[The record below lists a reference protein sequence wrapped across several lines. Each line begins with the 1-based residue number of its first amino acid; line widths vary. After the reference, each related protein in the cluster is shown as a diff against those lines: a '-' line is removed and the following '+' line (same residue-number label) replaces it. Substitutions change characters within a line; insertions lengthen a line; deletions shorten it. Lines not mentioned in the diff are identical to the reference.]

1 MCRKSR
7 AGFVRL
13 AATVIVSLAL
23 FPAIVR
29 AQLVPN
35 GQWHTIETVHFRVH
49 YTGPLEAEARRAAVN
64 AERAWAELSTE
75 LKAPRGKVDLVIAD
89 NIDYVNGY
97 ATTFPSNRIVV
108 FAHPPV
114 DSPELRNYDDWSRL
128 VITHE
133 LTHIFHLDRAEGIW
147 KLGRYVFGRHPSLFP
162 NTLQPA
168 WLVEGLAVYYESRI
182 TGAGRLEGS
191 EHYMLARAAAEAH
204 QIPRLGELSR
214 ATSRFPGG
222 ETVYAYGGLLFDYLS
237 RTRGSDKIG
246 KFIDETS
253 KILLPLSLNARAKRA
268 FGISFENAWRDWR
281 DSLVRVTGPGRVPLP
296 GWVELTHEGRYV
308 EFPRW
313 LGDTA
318 IFYTAATGREV
329 TSAYTVSL
337 KGKVRRGG
345 RRNGLDVNVPLA
357 DGSVVFAQP
366 DYIDPFQLRTDLYI
380 ERDGVQR
387 RLTRGARLAQPDV
400 RADGEIVAVQSIPGS
415 TRLVRVSADGRNIV
429 PITAGTAET
438 QWGEPRWSPNGKSI
452 AALRVQRGGVS
463 ELVLLDERGTP
474 IGTVVVDR
482 AILSSPSWA
491 RSGQQLYFTS
501 TRSGSAQVYSVGLDG
516 RAAQITTATT
526 GVFNPELSP
535 DGRLLTA
542 LHFKFDGYHVGV
554 GSAQAGPAAQNLV
567 RGQRSGCA
575 NCRLPAEVTAPL
587 SIEQVGPSRKYS
599 AWQSL
604 APRYWEPIIGHAT
617 SSGYELGAATSGEDI
632 IARHSYYVQALYKTK
647 FGQTEAFAAYQYAG
661 FGQPYLNFSASQEWE
676 HFSVTNQQG
685 DRVGDLSRRARI
697 GGLSMSFVRPRARTF
712 ASFSIGGDVESRTY
726 ATDPDTLLVDLPAVF
741 GETRAYPSVFASAGW
756 NNTKRPGLS
765 ISREDG
771 ISLSATARQR
781 WESGDISN
789 ASRSVVGVAGL
800 FKSLDLPGFAHHVV
814 AVRLAGGYAD
824 RRAISSFSVGGL
836 SGGSLAVLAGVTV
849 GEDRRTFG
857 IRGFPPSAEQG
868 IRALG
873 GTVEYRAPIAAPSKR
888 VPFIPLLFDRISIA
902 AFGEGGRA
910 FCPSSAS
917 ENQICALNRGGPWL
931 ASSGAELDFD
941 TALQYDYPTRFRL
954 GVAVPVVNRRAGGA
968 DAASVYFTVGT
979 SF

>member
-1 MCRKSR
+1 LI
-7 AGFVRL
+7 RL
-13 AATVIVSLAL
+13 AARVIAALAL
-23 FPAIVR
+23 LPAIAR

-35 GQWHTIETVHFRVH
+35 GQWHTIETAHFRVH
-49 YTGPLEAEARRAAVN
+49 YAGPLEAEARRGAVN

-75 LKAPRGKVDLVIAD
+75 LKAPRGKVDLVVAD

-97 ATTFPSNRIVV
+97 ATPIPSNRIVV

-114 DSPELRNYDDWSRL
+114 DAPELRNYDDWSRL

-147 KLGRYVFGRHPSLFP
+147 NLGRHVFGRHPALFP
-162 NTLQPA
+162 NAYQPA

-182 TGAGRLEGS
+182 TGAGRLEGA

-204 QIPRLGELSR
+204 QVPRLGELSR

-222 ETVYAYGGLLFDYLS
+222 ETVYAYGGLIFDYLS
-237 RTRGSDKIG
+237 RTRGPDKIG

-253 KILLPLSLNARAKRA
+253 KIILPLSLNARAKRA

-281 DSLVRVTGPGRVPLP
+281 DSLVRATGPGREPLP

-337 KGKVRRGG
+337 SGKVKRGG
-345 RRNGLDVNVPLA
+345 RRNGLDANVPLG

-380 ERDGVQR
+380 EKDGVQR

-400 RADGEIVAVQSIPGS
+400 RADGEIAAVQSIPGS
-415 TRLVRVSADGRNIV
+415 TRLVRVSADGRTIV
-429 PITAGTAET
+429 PITAGTAEI
-438 QWGEPRWSPNGKSI
+438 QWGEPRWSPDGKFI
-452 AALRVQRGGVS
+452 AALKLQRGGIS
-463 ELVLLDERGTP
+463 ELVLLDDRGNP
-474 IGTVVVDR
+474 IKTLVADY
-482 AILSSPSWA
+482 AILATPSWA

-501 TRSGSAQVYSVGLDG
+501 TRSGSAQAYSVGIDG
-516 RAAQITTATT
+516 RQTQVTTATT
-526 GVFNPELSP
+526 GAFNPELSP
-535 DGRLLTA
+535 DGRFLAA

-554 GSAQAGPAAQNLV
+554 GPPEPGSVAEYLK
-567 RGQRSGCA
+567 RGQRSECT
-575 NCRLPAEVTAPL
+575 NCRLPTKVVAPL
-587 SIEQVGPSRKYS
+587 SIEQVGPSREYS
-599 AWQSL
+599 PWQSL
-604 APRYWEPIIGHAT
+604 APRYWEPIIGHAP
-617 SSGYELGAATSGEDI
+617 SSGYELGVATSGEDI
-632 IARHSYYVQALYKTK
+632 IGRHSYYVQALYKTK
-647 FGQTEAFAAYQYAG
+647 FRQTEAFAAYQYAG
-661 FGQPYLNFSASQEWE
+661 LGQPYLNFSATQEWE
-676 HFSVTNQQG
+676 HFSVVNQQG

-697 GGLSMSFVRPRARTF
+697 GGLSMSFVRPRVRTF

-726 ATDPDTLLVDLPAVF
+726 TTDPDTLLVDLPAVF
-741 GETRAYPSVFASAGW
+741 GKTRAYPSVFASAGW
-756 NNTKRPGLS
+756 SNTKRAGLS

-771 ISLSATARQR
+771 VSLSATARQR

-824 RRAISSFSVGGL
+824 RHAISSFSVGGL

-849 GEDRRTFG
+849 GDDRRTFG

-910 FCPSSAS
+910 FCPASAGD
-917 ENQICALNRGGPWL
+917 NQICAADRGGPWL
-931 ASSGAELDFD
+931 ASTGAELDFD
-941 TALQYDYPTRFRL
+941 TALQYDFPTRFRL
-954 GVAVPVVNRRAGGA
+954 GVAVPVVNRSAGRA
-968 DAASVYFTVGT
+968 DAASVYFTVGS